1 LRVFIENGSA
11 LSGSLA
17 GISAKPSSMESAS
30 YRLFGPP
37 HSKGISRMP
46 KVTYVSA
53 KGDAREIDVP
63 AGTTVMAAA
72 LKNGIDGIVAEC
84 GGVCMCST
92 CHVFVDEKFF
102 GRLPPAND
110 TEEAVL
116 EISAEERQA
125 TSRLSCQIKVTEE
138 LDGLIVRLPHRQR

>member
-1 LRVFIENGSA
+1 
-11 LSGSLA
+11 
-17 GISAKPSSMESAS
+17 
-30 YRLFGPP
+30 
-37 HSKGISRMP
+37 MP

-63 AGTTVMAAA
+63 VGTTVMAAA

-102 GRLPPAND
+102 DHLPHAND

-125 TSRLSCQIKVTEE
+125 TSRLSCQIKVTAE
-138 LDGLIVRLPHRQR
+138 LDGLIVRLPRRQR